1 MNVAKQIEKIQLK
14 IVKTKND
21 LLCEKHN
28 TYYCYECIECKK
40 EHEVIRDHENKVNK
54 RIKESGLDKRKRES
68 TFKNFNWSNAPK
80 QYNVCKEFAD
90 NWKESFTRGKSIFM
104 IGNIG
109 GGKTHLACAIANQV
123 IQEHYANVCYIT
135 FSRMAITMRDAQNT
149 HQIIAETMQR
159 FTKCELLIVDEIGI
173 KDASDY
179 EFSLINEIID
189 CRYGEMLPT
198 ILITNMNWQQAGKK
212 IGERIISRLTETGK
226 SLRFNNEDYRKI
238 IAKGV

>member
-1 MNVAKQIEKIQLK
+1 MNVAKRIEKIQLK
-14 IVKTKND
+14 IVKPKGD

-28 TYYCYECIECKK
+28 TYYCHECLECKK
-40 EHEVIRDHENKVNK
+40 EHDVILDHENKVNK

-68 TFKNFNWSNAPK
+68 TFKNFNWSNAPD
-80 QYNVCKEFAD
+80 QHCVCKSFAD
-90 NWKESFTRGKSIFM
+90 NWKDTIVNGRSIFM
-104 IGNIG
+104 IGNVG

-123 IQEHYANVCYIT
+123 MQEHYANVYYTT
-135 FSRMAITMRDAQNT
+135 FSNMAITMRDTQNT
-149 HQIIAETMQR
+149 RQRIAETMQK
-159 FTKCELLIVDEIGI
+159 FTRCELLIVDEIGI

-179 EFSLINEIID
+179 EFSLLNEIID
-189 CRYGEMLPT
+189 CRYGEILPT
-198 ILITNMNWQQAGKK
+198 ILITNMNWQQAGKV